1 MQKNSTDIIFY
12 KYDGNIK
19 LAKKFSNNT
28 LIIDKLK
35 SINLNKIDNSKR
47 GRLQIASAFSF
58 KYLDN
63 QK

>member
-19 LAKKFSNNT
+19 LAKKFSNT

-35 SINLNKIDNSKR
+35 SINLTKIDNSKR
-47 GRLQIASAFSF
+47 GRL
-58 KYLDN
+58 
-63 QK
+63 